1 MMSTTYEEAVAY
13 LLSIPKFAAKTTHEN
28 LRGYLTALGN
38 PQDSIPCVHVAGTN
52 GKGSVCT
59 YLAEM
64 FREAGQSVGV
74 FTSPHLVRINE
85 RFRINGSMIDDRTF
99 VQVFDRIKT
108 VVEDGMRNG
117 LVHPNFFEYLFL
129 MAACWFREEA
139 VDRVIWETG
148 MGGRLDAT
156 NVVQPEITVIT
167 SIGMDHM
174 QYLGD
179 TLEKIA
185 GEKAGILKPGV
196 PCVYRSV
203 EDGSAE
209 VIRQRGKALSCPLLP
224 VEPTQIIID
233 KVGEDVIDFSY
244 GTRYD
249 STYSIRKTALYQL
262 ENAAL
267 AIETAGRLGL
277 SETVIHRGLRRM
289 NWPGR
294 MEELEPGIYV
304 DGAHNEPAIEAFC
317 KTVSTL
323 YADKKIVLLFAV
335 ASDKQYN
342 KMISTLCKTLQYEK
356 IIVTAIAGGR
366 VTPPEQVAELFRRY
380 TRTPVSVEPDNHKAL
395 IQARACVSE
404 DCRAFCVGSLYL
416 VGSLEAQEGA

>member
-99 VQVFDRIKT
+99 VQVFDRVKT

-167 SIGMDHM
+167 AIGMDHM

>member
-28 LRGYLTALGN
+28 LRGYLAALGN
-38 PQDSIPCVHVAGTN
+38 PQDSIPCIHVAGTN

-85 RFRINGSMIDDRTF
+85 RFRINGNLIDDRDF
-99 VQVFDRIKT
+99 VQVFDRVKT
-108 VVEDGMRNG
+108 VVEEGMRNG

-185 GEKAGILKPGV
+185 GEKAGILKPGI

-209 VIRQRGKALSCPLLP
+209 VIRQRGKALGCPLLP

-249 STYSIRKTALYQL
+249 NTYSIRKTALYQL

-304 DGAHNEPAIEAFC
+304 DGAHNESAIEAFC

-342 KMISTLCKTLQYEK
+342 KMISTLCETLQYEK

-366 VTPPEQVAELFRRY
+366 VTPPEQVAELFRGY

-404 DCRAFCVGSLYL
+404 DCRVFCVGSLYL

>member
-38 PQDSIPCVHVAGTN
+38 PQDSISCIHVAGTN

-64 FREAGQSVGV
+64 FREAGQNVGV

-99 VQVFDRIKT
+99 VQVFDRVKT
-108 VVEDGMRNG
+108 VVEEGMRNG

-185 GEKAGILKPGV
+185 GEKAGILKPGI
-196 PCVYRSV
+196 PCVYRSA

-209 VIRQRGKALSCPLLP
+209 VIRQRGKTLGCPLLP

-249 STYSIRKTALYQL
+249 NTYSIRKTALYQL

>member
-1 MMSTTYEEAVAY
+1 
-13 LLSIPKFAAKTTHEN
+13 
-28 LRGYLTALGN
+28 
-38 PQDSIPCVHVAGTN
+38 
-52 GKGSVCT
+52 
-59 YLAEM
+59 
-64 FREAGQSVGV
+64 
-74 FTSPHLVRINE
+74 
-85 RFRINGSMIDDRTF
+85 
-99 VQVFDRIKT
+99 
-108 VVEDGMRNG
+108 
-117 LVHPNFFEYLFL
+117 
-129 MAACWFREEA
+129 
-139 VDRVIWETG
+139 
-148 MGGRLDAT
+148 
-156 NVVQPEITVIT
+156 
-167 SIGMDHM
+167 
-174 QYLGD
+174 
-179 TLEKIA
+179 
-185 GEKAGILKPGV
+185 
-196 PCVYRSV
+196 
-203 EDGSAE
+203 
-209 VIRQRGKALSCPLLP
+209 
-224 VEPTQIIID
+224 
-233 KVGEDVIDFSY
+233 
-244 GTRYD
+244 
-249 STYSIRKTALYQL
+249 
-262 ENAAL
+262 
-267 AIETAGRLGL
+267 
-277 SETVIHRGLRRM
+277 M